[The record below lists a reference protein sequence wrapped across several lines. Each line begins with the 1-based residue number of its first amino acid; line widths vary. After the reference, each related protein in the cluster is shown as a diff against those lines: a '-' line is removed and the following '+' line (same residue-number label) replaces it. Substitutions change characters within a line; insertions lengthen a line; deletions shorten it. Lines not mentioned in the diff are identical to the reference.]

1 MLKLP
6 KSVRI
11 FFATSPV
18 DMRKQ
23 MNGLAIVVREGLGR
37 NPRSGEMFVF
47 RNRRGDMARV
57 LFFDQQGYCLL
68 SKRLERG
75 TFARPVDLDDDAGL
89 ELRAEELALF
99 LTAANPW
106 SIADEKRIASKRSLL

>member
-23 MNGLAIVVREGLGR
+23 MDGLAIIVREGLGR

-75 TFARPVDLDDDAGL
+75 TFAKTDSIDDEARL
-89 ELRAEELALF
+89 EMSAEELALF

-106 SIADEKRIASKRSLL
+106 PTVAKKQVA